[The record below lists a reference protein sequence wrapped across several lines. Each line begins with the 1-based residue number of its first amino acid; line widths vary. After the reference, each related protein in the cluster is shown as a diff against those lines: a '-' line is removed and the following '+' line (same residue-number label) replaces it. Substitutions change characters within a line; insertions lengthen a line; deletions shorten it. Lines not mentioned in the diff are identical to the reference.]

1 MNLIYLL
8 EAAASDANA
17 AEAAKLCADIQ
28 PILMVVGYVLTGIKI
43 VAPIVL
49 IIVGMIDM
57 TKAIAGKDEDT
68 IKKAQKALG
77 KKAIAA
83 VCVFL
88 IATMVGVIMGLVG
101 GAAYKADACKKCLNE
116 PWTCTPNSNI

>member
-1 MNLIYLL
+1 MELIMNVFNFLAVDLTKCEDPGLRSI
-8 EAAASDANA
+8 AT
-17 AEAAKLCADIQ
+17 
-28 PILMVVGYVLTGIKI
+28 VVGYVILAIKI

-49 IIVGMIDM
+49 LVVGMIDM

-83 VCVFL
+83 VVVFL
-88 IATMVGVIMGLVG
+88 IATMVGLLMGLVG
-101 GAAYKADACKKCLNE
+101 SPEYKACADCFNKPGQGDCKITVGL
-116 PWTCTPNSNI
+116 

>member
-1 MNLIYLL
+1 MNMLMSGT
-8 EAAASDANA
+8 E
-17 AEAAKLCADIQ
+17 LCNNLKPVLGI
-28 PILMVVGYVLTGIKI
+28 VGWVIFGIKI
-43 VAPIVL
+43 VVPIVL

-83 VCVFL
+83 VVVFL
-88 IATMVGVIMGLVG
+88 IATMVGIIMSLVG
-101 GAAYKADACKKCLNE
+101 GQEYKNAGCNACLNS
-116 PWTCTPNSNI
+116 PWDCPVTSEI

>member
-1 MNLIYLL
+1 MNLFYLL
-8 EAAASDANA
+8 ETAATGTSNAAS
-17 AEAAKLCADIQ
+17 LCADIQ

-49 IIVGMIDM
+49 IVVGMIDM

-101 GAAYKADACKKCLNE
+101 GEAYKDDSCKKCLNE
-116 PWTCTPNSNI
+116 PWNCTPDSNI

>member
-1 MNLIYLL
+1 MNFIYMLSSTV
-8 EAAASDANA
+8 ASDATQ
-17 AEAAKLCADIQ
+17 LCADLK
-28 PILMVVGYVLTGIKI
+28 PILGIVGWVLTGIKI

-88 IATMVGVIMGLVG
+88 IATMVGVLMGLVG
-101 GAAYKADACKKCLNE
+101 GGAYKEEACKSCLNE
-116 PWTCTPNSNI
+116 PWNCGVDSNI